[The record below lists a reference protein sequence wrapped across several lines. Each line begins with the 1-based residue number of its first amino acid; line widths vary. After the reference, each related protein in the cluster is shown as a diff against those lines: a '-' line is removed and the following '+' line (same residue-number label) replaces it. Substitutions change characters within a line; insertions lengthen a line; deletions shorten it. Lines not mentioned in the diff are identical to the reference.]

1 MVARQPSDWL
11 RVSDQQPFFRQIVR
25 LLPHIFAVCTLSISV
40 PEGSPAQPA
49 SRPPSMPLGA
59 ANAKSS
65 EPFTRVSAVVELS
78 GDRVLVADERERRL
92 VSIEFT
98 TGVVRQ
104 LGRTGS
110 GPGEYRFVSGLFARP
125 GGGAWLNDFA
135 QRRLLPIDADGAFE
149 NPVHVPVSMT
159 IREVDARGVLYG
171 EAFLPRERMRRADSM
186 WVVRWDPATTA
197 VDTLMKYDAGV
208 TKWVVPSG
216 APRPVNP
223 PIDTWVVLANGDI
236 LVLEAERYRAVVY
249 RDGRVVRSASI
260 PWEPVPVTA
269 AEREAFLR
277 ATNAT
282 PPRRLGQRDAPIRD
296 SGPAPE
302 YDFPD
307 RYPPFG
313 GKGGG
318 GIYAHVSPAGHVWIE
333 RLRASTDSVP
343 RYDVLD
349 ASSLTLVG
357 VVVLPPRSTLVGF
370 GRGTVYT
377 VTRDADDVEWIRRH
391 PYPALARR

>member
-1 MVARQPSDWL
+1 M
-11 RVSDQQPFFRQIVR
+11 R
-25 LLPHIFAVCTLSISV
+25 LLHHFFAACALSISV
-40 PEGSPAQPA
+40 AVALPAQST
-49 SRPPSMPLGA
+49 SRPPVVALGA
-59 ANAKSS
+59 ANADSG
-65 EPFTRVSAVVELS
+65 EPFSRVSAVVELS
-78 GDRVLVADERERRL
+78 GDRVLVADERDNRL

-98 TGVVRQ
+98 AGAARQ

-110 GPGEYRFVSGLFARP
+110 GPGEYRLVSGLYARP

-135 QRRLLPIDADGAFE
+135 QRRLLPIRSDGAFE
-149 NPVHVPVSMT
+149 NPVPVPVSMT
-159 IREVDARGVLYG
+159 IRQVDERGVLYG
-171 EAFLPRERMRRADSM
+171 EAFLPRERMQRADSM
-186 WVVRWDPATTA
+186 WVVRWDPATTT

-208 TKWVVPSG
+208 TKWIIPRG

-223 PIDTWVVLANGDI
+223 PIDTWVALANGDI

-249 RDGRVVRSASI
+249 RDGRAVRSASI

-277 ATNAT
+277 AASAT
-282 PPRRLGQRDAPIRD
+282 PPRQLGQRGAPMRD

-302 YDFPD
+302 YDFPEH
-307 RYPPFG
+307 YPPFG

-318 GIYAHVSPAGHVWIE
+318 GIYAYVAPTGHVWIE
-333 RLRASTDSVP
+333 RLRASTDSIP

-349 ASSLTLVG
+349 ASSLTVVG
-357 VVVLPPRSTLVGF
+357 VVTMPPRSALVGF

-377 VTRDADDVEWIRRH
+377 VRRDADDVEWLGRH
-391 PYPALARR
+391 PYPVLAGR